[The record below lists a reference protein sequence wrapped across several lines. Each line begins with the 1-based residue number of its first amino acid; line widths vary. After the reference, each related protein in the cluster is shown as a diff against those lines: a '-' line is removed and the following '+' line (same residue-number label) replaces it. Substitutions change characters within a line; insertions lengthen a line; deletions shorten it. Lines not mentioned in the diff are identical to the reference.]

1 MIMMT
6 VVEMVNDDDNEDTM
20 SLALSWAFPIHHHI
34 KSNLPASPIS
44 FTIIHL
50 LLSTSLATIPSHAAM
65 ISHLDSCDSLL
76 NVLPVVNLVST
87 ISLHYRHQKDHLDS
101 YLRSQHL
108 PSCLNPPVVSPH
120 LDWNP
125 TSLPQLTRPYGIWP
139 HPPVRPHLPA
149 SLLLVHGAPTQPPF
163 HPDRGSLVA
172 MTGHVNWLFSLPPN
186 LSRTGSFLS
195 LRHQLTRLVLRG
207 AFPDLPATVDPQ
219 PPSLSLIPRLATSR
233 PNCISVDLLLFT
245 ISRLVYNS
253 VKTEIFVPHVCCFI
267 TSTSNSAQHWMEP
280 NKYLLSYLIYSSQER
295 CFRHEVQLCNLQWHT
310 PGCMSSKRH
319 LTPESTPFIP
329 VANWLSSLHLSV
341 ILTLEYED
349 QKIFPVS

>member
-1 MIMMT
+1 
-6 VVEMVNDDDNEDTM
+6 
-20 SLALSWAFPIHHHI
+20 
-34 KSNLPASPIS
+34 
-44 FTIIHL
+44 
-50 LLSTSLATIPSHAAM
+50 M

-101 YLRSQHL
+101 YLRSHHL
-108 PSCLNPPVVSPH
+108 PSCLN
-120 LDWNP
+120 
-125 TSLPQLTRPYGIWP
+125 
-139 HPPVRPHLPA
+139 PPVRPHLPA

-186 LSRTGSFLS
+186 LCRTGSFLS

-207 AFPDLPATVDPQ
+207 AFPDLSATVDPQ

-233 PNCISVDLLLFT
+233 PNCTSVDLLLFT

-267 TSTSNSAQHWMEP
+267 TSTSNSAQH
-280 NKYLLSYLIYSSQER
+280 
-295 CFRHEVQLCNLQWHT
+295 
-310 PGCMSSKRH
+310 
-319 LTPESTPFIP
+319 
-329 VANWLSSLHLSV
+329 
-341 ILTLEYED
+341 
-349 QKIFPVS
+349 